1 MTKFADSVLRLSS
14 LTLGLAL
21 SLSLTCAEARQKAPV
36 EPKTP
41 QSVAA
46 KVKSP
51 APGVQNAATPVNAT
65 PDSPAAPSLEPAD
78 SNDALRGKKHLTRKE
93 KKEHKQQL
101 EEDLT
106 NTPLLNEVLK
116 LKWQVEPLDETGK
129 DVKKIDL
136 NRVFHDTIDHSVAI
150 RQAEVQ
156 IKDAEILAKDT
167 HDLIFNPLNPF
178 EPGAMKQAAESNV
191 AAAKAHKETVIQQ
204 SLLASAKAYSAL
216 TQAFLAKF
224 LAFQAIEQGRSQLK
238 TEEARFVSGETT
250 RFDVTETQMALIDR
264 YSKYLMADNAFH
276 AASMAMVNQ
285 INASPNDVF
294 IPEGVELQEQ
304 NQSVPLL
311 KLLPDNLELGQVLKT
326 AKNRPDQL
334 EMTARQEALQKA
346 VKASIGLDKQ
356 RRKAD
361 LHQLELE
368 AQKLAD
374 ADRVTAEKAF
384 IDYWLAKKGLEM
396 AQQRVDMANRY
407 LHQLQ
412 VSHTAGFSSAKEL
425 LDGQIE
431 QSRVKTTLIGA
442 QVAYNLSQI
451 QLLYE
456 MGQLQ
461 ESSISHPPVNA
472 L

>member
-1 MTKFADSVLRLSS
+1 MKNFASPVLISRLVC

-21 SLSLTCAEARQKAPV
+21 SLSLSGAQAKQKPPAHSAPHAAASKAKPAT
-36 EPKTP
+36 EGG
-41 QSVAA
+41 QVAA
-46 KVKSP
+46 AP
-51 APGVQNAATPVNAT
+51 AN
-65 PDSPAAPSLEPAD
+65 AAPSPALD
-78 SNDALRGKKHLTRKE
+78 QIDNSDVLRAKKHLTRKE
-93 KKEHKQQL
+93 KKEQKQLL

-106 NTPLLNEVLK
+106 TTPLLAEVLK
-116 LKWQVEPLDETGK
+116 LKWQVEPLDEAGK
-129 DVKKIDL
+129 DVKKIGL
-136 NRVFHDTIDHSVAI
+136 AQVFHDTIDRSIAI
-150 RQAEVQ
+150 RQADVQ

-167 HDLIFNPLNPF
+167 HDPIFNPLNPF

-191 AAAKAHKETVIQQ
+191 AAAKAHRETVIQQ

-216 TQAFLAKF
+216 TQAYLAKF
-224 LAFQAIEQGRSQLK
+224 LAYQAIEQGRSQLK
-238 TEEARFVSGETT
+238 VEQARFVSGETT
-250 RFDVTETQMALIDR
+250 RFDVTQTQMALIDR
-264 YSKYLMADNAFH
+264 YSKYLMADNAYH
-276 AASMAMVNQ
+276 AACMALANQ
-285 INASPNDVF
+285 IDASSNDIFV
-294 IPEGVELQEQ
+294 PEGAELQEQ
-304 NQSVPLL
+304 NQAVSLL

-326 AKNRPDQL
+326 AKSRPDQL
-334 EMTARQEALQKA
+334 EMAARKEALQKT

-374 ADRVTAEKAF
+374 ADLVTAEKAF
-384 IDYWLAKKGLEM
+384 IDYRLAKKTLEM

-407 LHQLQ
+407 LYQLQ
-412 VSHTAGFSSAKEL
+412 ISHTAGFSSAKEL

-431 QSRVKTTLIGA
+431 QSKVKTALIGA

-456 MGQLQ
+456 MGQLH
-461 ESSISHPPVNA
+461 ETSISHPPVNA